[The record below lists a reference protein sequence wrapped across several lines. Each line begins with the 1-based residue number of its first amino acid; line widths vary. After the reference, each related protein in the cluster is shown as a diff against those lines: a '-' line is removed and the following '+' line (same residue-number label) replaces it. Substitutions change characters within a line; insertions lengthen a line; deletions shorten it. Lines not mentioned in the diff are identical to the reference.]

1 MIFLFFMFNII
12 NYYILFI
19 INTIIIEIS
28 RTFFLLLPSILL
40 SAFSQNLKYPLTV
53 GLPCAGEKR
62 LNVSFFSYCC
72 ITTNHKNM
80 VYQLCLGHLI
90 IGLINKKKRK

>member
-62 LNVSFFSYCC
+62 LNVSFFFLLLHNNKSQKY
-72 ITTNHKNM
+72 
-80 VYQLCLGHLI
+80 
-90 IGLINKKKRK
+90 GLPIMSWSLNNRVD